1 MKGFIEIYDQRMQFL
16 KDIFL
21 GNGYQISDHCDEK
34 LDFYVIKNQKIKQ
47 NNTFS
52 LNNSNTKYIINQD
65 YTFRHLNNTL
75 TAIGMYLKI
84 ISDHQKYHHIL
95 ILGYGDLA
103 KQLANILKNNY
114 DITICNRNYK
124 DIDEIKKLY
133 HHMDINTISGTY
145 DLIINTIP
153 ICKIDYEKLK
163 YKQIYDLAQ
172 TIQCEHYQSLR
183 NVPILYFPYES
194 ALLMFQYIHGVMKHV

>member
-1 MKGFIEIYDQRMQFL
+1 MKGFIEISDQRMKFL

-21 GNGYQISDHCDEK
+21 ENGYQISDQCRED

-52 LNNSNTKYIINQD
+52 LNNSNTQYVMNHNFI
-65 YTFRHLNNTL
+65 FRHLNNTL
-75 TAIGMYLKI
+75 TAMGMYLKLI
-84 ISDHQKYHHIL
+84 TDSQKYHRVL

-103 KQLANILKNNY
+103 KQLANILKNKY

-124 DIDEIKKLY
+124 EINEIKESY
-133 HHMDINTISGTY
+133 HHMDLNTISGTY

-153 ICKIDYEKLK
+153 ICKIDYKKLK

-183 NVPILYFPYES
+183 NIPMLYFPYES
-194 ALLMFQYIHGVMKHV
+194 ALLIFQYIHGVIKHV

>member
-1 MKGFIEIYDQRMQFL
+1 MQFL

-114 DITICNRNYK
+114 EITICNRNYK

-133 HHMDINTISGTY
+133 HHM
-145 DLIINTIP
+145 
-153 ICKIDYEKLK
+153 
-163 YKQIYDLAQ
+163 
-172 TIQCEHYQSLR
+172 
-183 NVPILYFPYES
+183 V
-194 ALLMFQYIHGVMKHV
+194 

>member
-1 MKGFIEIYDQRMQFL
+1 MKGFIEISDQRMKFL

-21 GNGYQISDHCDEK
+21 ENGYQISDQCRED

-52 LNNSNTKYIINQD
+52 LNNSNTQYVMNHNFI
-65 YTFRHLNNTL
+65 FRHLNNTL
-75 TAIGMYLKI
+75 TAMGMYLKLI
-84 ISDHQKYHHIL
+84 TDSQKYHRVL

-103 KQLANILKNNY
+103 KQLANILKNKY

-124 DIDEIKKLY
+124 EINEIKESY
-133 HHMDINTISGTY
+133 HHMDLNTISGTY

-153 ICKIDYEKLK
+153 ICKIDYKKLK

-172 TIQCEHYQSLR
+172 TIQCEHYQPLR
-183 NVPILYFPYES
+183 NIPMLYFPYES
-194 ALLMFQYIHGVMKHV
+194 ALLMFQYIHGVIKHV

>member
-21 GNGYQISDHCDEK
+21 ENGYQISDHCDEK

-75 TAIGMYLKI
+75 TAIGM
-84 ISDHQKYHHIL
+84 
-95 ILGYGDLA
+95 
-103 KQLANILKNNY
+103 
-114 DITICNRNYK
+114 
-124 DIDEIKKLY
+124 
-133 HHMDINTISGTY
+133 
-145 DLIINTIP
+145 
-153 ICKIDYEKLK
+153 
-163 YKQIYDLAQ
+163 
-172 TIQCEHYQSLR
+172 
-183 NVPILYFPYES
+183 
-194 ALLMFQYIHGVMKHV
+194 